1 MEEGLYERI
10 YEAIQQIPRG
20 RVATYGQIAA
30 IVGPPCEGRT
40 VGYALAALGRRLD
53 EPPVPWQR
61 VINAQGM
68 VSTGPNQQRL
78 LEEEGIV
85 FDEAGRTDLKRFGW
99 PGSALAW
106 AEARGCGAPSPAEP
120 SEEKS
125 PQLRLF

>member
-78 LEEEGIV
+78 LEEEGVV

-99 PGSALAW
+99 PGSAPAW

-120 SEEKS
+120 SEEES

>member
-106 AEARGCGAPSPAEP
+106 AEARGFPAPSPAEP
-120 SEEKS
+120 SEEES

>member
-78 LEEEGIV
+78 LEEEGVV

-106 AEARGCGAPSPAEP
+106 AEARGCCAPSPAEP
-120 SEEKS
+120 SEEES

>member
-120 SEEKS
+120 SEEES